1 MKATV
6 SVRERGG
13 RWQIRIRAAGRR
25 EITESLPISLPED
38 AVEAKAAKYRYRIGI
53 EDWDPWIEGLH
64 ERHTDMPWVDALK
77 AYEENKKPMW
87 TQNTRYTTLR
97 KIRRVLGNTPIDYVS
112 QIHPDLIEP
121 GLRGVS
127 MATRRS
133 LIISI
138 NAFGR
143 WCEEHHFT
151 QKYKPVKLPP
161 KRRKS
166 KQHVTREELDA
177 ICAAGSPMIAGNAG
191 GYYELGTFKRDT
203 MHIMADIALLAYHTG
218 MRIGEILSLRIRDT
232 ATDFIQVG
240 SKDFDTKSKRDR
252 KVPIVPGA
260 REAIIALV
268 GGRSPDDW
276 LCTVRSYKV
285 VQQNFKAMARA
296 ALGTRGEDISLHSL
310 RHTFV
315 INLIQRGFDLYE
327 IAKVTGHTSI
337 KTLED
342 NYADYI
348 HARHLDGFI
357 ERYQRGESSMPLKA
371 VQ

>member
-13 RWQIRIRAAGRR
+13 RWQIRIRATGRK
-25 EITESLPISLPED
+25 EICESLPISLPED

-53 EDWDPWIEGLH
+53 EDWDPWIEGLV
-64 ERHTDMPWVDALK
+64 ERHTEITWPEALK
-77 AYEENKKPMW
+77 RYEESMRSRW
-87 TQNTRYTTLR
+87 TVNTRHTTLR

-112 QIHPDLIEP
+112 QIHPDLIES

-133 LIISI
+133 LIISV

-143 WCEEHHFT
+143 WCEEHGFT
-151 QKYKPVKLPP
+151 RKFKPAKLPP

-166 KQHVTREELDA
+166 RQYVTREELDA
-177 ICAAGSPMIAGNAG
+177 ICAAGNPMLEGTAG

-203 MHIMADIALLAYHTG
+203 MHVMADVARLAYHTG
-218 MRIGEILSLRIRDT
+218 LRIGEILSLRIGDT
-232 ATDFIQVG
+232 VSDFIQVG

-260 REAIIALV
+260 REAITALA
-268 GGRSPDDW
+268 GGRPSGDW
-276 LCTVRSYKV
+276 LCTVRTYKI

-296 ALGTRGEDISLHSL
+296 ALGARGEDISLHTL

-357 ERYQRGESSMPLKA
+357 DRYQKGEVESNIRVA
-371 VQ
+371 R